1 MSNFDV
7 PTLMTA
13 LRSHPVPL
21 AHLIQLRDIVT
32 EQSGQESFLF
42 GACRDPEADGSTLA
56 DPELAAALTGVELGQ
71 WPMSV
76 AAIDLW
82 AERVLSR
89 APGAVLEFGSGVSTV
104 VSALLLRRVHGD
116 GTARVFSIEQGE
128 EAGAQTMAR
137 LDRLGLR
144 SMVSIHIAPVAE
156 IQTDAFQS
164 VGYGVTSEQMGR
176 FLDGVEPQM
185 VLIDGPLGGYGARF
199 STLPVAHPW
208 LAADAEI
215 WMDDAL
221 RDSELAIAHWWS
233 ELGYLEAPTLQF
245 TAKGIVRGGRGSDP
259 KRYLAA
265 SQELQSGQVSGLSA
279 EYVLF
284 KMRLQ
289 AAEQKSTGLKLP
301 FSAL

>member
-56 DPELAAALTGVELGQ
+56 DSELAEALAGVELGQ
-71 WPMSV
+71 WPMGV

-89 APGAVLEFGSGVSTV
+89 APKAVLEFGSGVSTV
-104 VSALLLRRVHGD
+104 VSAILLRRLHGD
-116 GTARVFSIEQGE
+116 GAVRVFSIEQGE
-128 EAGAQTMAR
+128 DAAAQTWAR

-144 SMVSIHIAPVAE
+144 SLVSIYIAPVVDV
-156 IQTDAFQS
+156 QNDAFQS
-164 VGYGVTSEQMGR
+164 KGYGITAEQMGQ
-176 FLDGVEPQM
+176 FLGEVKPEM
-185 VLIDGPLGGYGARF
+185 VIIDGPLGGYGARF

-233 ELGYLEAPTLQF
+233 ELGYLDTPTLQF
-245 TAKGIVRGGRGSDP
+245 TAKGIVRGQRGAEP
-259 KRYLAA
+259 KQYLAA
-265 SQELQSGQVSGLSA
+265 SRQLQSGQVSGESA
-279 EYVLF
+279 EYLLF

-289 AAEQKSTGLKLP
+289 AAADRVGGLKLP